1 MFQLNFL
8 DEWAIREAL
17 FRWPELRWR
26 ETQGLP
32 LGTWVQE
39 AETRLAACT
48 RAGPRARLLR
58 IRPKVQKLT
67 AEVEG
72 RHARTRAA
80 LSPLPPSS
88 QRAGEPSDGTE
99 TQSAEEGACKRPT
112 ACELL
117 KRCRLLGRRC
127 APRGVLLP
135 ARRGLQRAHPLRDAS
150 SRPSTLCQPRGRRC
164 PRRDRGKFT
173 NTNPGPASPEALSPP
188 PRPLRC
194 TATSTSGLGIL
205 AGRGQLAKGC
215 CRGRR
220 EWGVAGA

>member
-1 MFQLNFL
+1 MRGL
-8 DEWAIREAL
+8 AL
-17 FRWPELRWR
+17 RFP
-26 ETQGLP
+26 P
-32 LGTWVQE
+32 
-39 AETRLAACT
+39 
-48 RAGPRARLLR
+48 
-58 IRPKVQKLT
+58 
-67 AEVEG
+67 
-72 RHARTRAA
+72 
-80 LSPLPPSS
+80 SLPPAS
-88 QRAGEPSDGTE
+88 QPAGEPSDGIE
-99 TQSAEEGACKRPT
+99 TQNAGEGACKVRARARVPSKRAPLSWVGHAAGAWAGGGARARPLPLPGEPPPFSTRPSSLPLPLPAQRPT

-188 PRPLRC
+188 PRPPRC
-194 TATSTSGLGIL
+194 TATSTSGLGSL